1 MASKL
6 AASPKE
12 KTMGL
17 FDVFRTANK
26 YRKTRDAL
34 IQNYRIALERD
45 NAEDL
50 IRVSERYPSLNEHE
64 LAIAYLAYNSQNL
77 DPSNP
82 RVMQSAQWWVH
93 VANMA
98 LNNGWVKPE
107 VVKILEDSLNEYLG
121 PNFHNQR

>member
-1 MASKL
+1 
-6 AASPKE
+6 
-12 KTMGL
+12 MGL
-17 FDVFRTANK
+17 LDVFRTANK

-34 IQNYRIALERD
+34 IRNYRIALERD

-50 IRVSERYPSLNEHE
+50 IRVSERYPLLNEHE

-77 DPSNP
+77 EPSNP
-82 RVMQSAQWWVH
+82 RVMQSAQWWIH

-107 VVKILEDSLNEYLG
+107 VVKLLEDSLNEYLG